1 MLKYNSKYL
10 RVKRRYKKMI
20 YDYNHYNDPKKG
32 NKHIYA
38 FGECYE
44 SIEYCGFIHADTKR
58 QAQTVLDAH
67 NRKWDDYGCILL
79 DYTEEECKAEIE
91 RRAKKKGK
99 EKLCI

>member
-1 MLKYNSKYL
+1 
-10 RVKRRYKKMI
+10 MI
-20 YDYNHYNDPKKG
+20 YDYNHYNNPSKG

-38 FGECYE
+38 FGERYE

-58 QAQTVLDAH
+58 QAQAVLNAH